1 MDIEIAN
8 ALKEQDAPD
17 SFHETLLSKVKSLVK
32 MSRSKMSEFYGDWDM
47 QERVY
52 RGETAADLDDRKQ
65 ELKGKPTKM
74 VVPNTFAQVMTFAS
88 FLFLMYNQNRTFFE
102 LQPSGDEDFG
112 RKQSDSEKLLD
123 RDLRHNEWNTRLFQ
137 HLLDVARFGTGILE
151 TSWTEKKARVKVQSE
166 PTKMILPDGSESEI
180 AGGMEW
186 KEFMK
191 FEGNSVRNISPYRFF
206 PDTRHAMVD
215 FQKGEFCAVEEEYSL
230 HALRDLEASGEVAAV
245 DLIEAFGKNFAM
257 ERGGSTY
264 GILGTDD
271 KLRNDF
277 SQDKSSSLVM
287 VTKVQI
293 WLVPNKFTIGPDEK
307 PMGEED
313 FPVLYHIW
321 YANDNRV
328 IRCEPCGWWHNE
340 FSWTVAQFT
349 PDMHRTLTMGL
360 ADLIYRLQDVISWYV
375 NSHITSV
382 RRVIGNRLLVDP
394 KVVDTKTLDGEG
406 DIYLR
411 KGMSVPLDRALKQLD
426 VRDVTSGHMAD
437 ADILGRLMETVTGVN
452 GNAMGQYN
460 SGRRSAQEARVVT
473 AGAAGRMKMHGQLIW
488 ESSLGRLGRL
498 MHSNLRQSL
507 SFESFGRAIGSGTG
521 VPATGIT
528 PEQDVMMRYVQFK
541 GTPEEVVCG
550 DDFFVFDST
559 LASEKGFIAQSL
571 QELLVAIMS
580 NPQAATMMDLSP
592 KAMLEEIQFLRGAGS
607 VSRFSASKRIAAG
620 LEAPPQPMMMPP
632 AQGGPQA
639 MPAA

>member
-1 MDIEIAN
+1 
-8 ALKEQDAPD
+8 
-17 SFHETLLSKVKSLVK
+17 
-32 MSRSKMSEFYGDWDM
+32 MSEFYQDWDI

-52 RGETAADLDDRKQ
+52 RGETHTDNEDKKQ
-65 ELKGKPTKM
+65 DLKGKPVKM
-74 VVPNTFAQVMTFAS
+74 VVPNTFAQVMTFTS

-102 LQPSGDEDFG
+102 LDPTGDEDFG
-112 RKQSDSEKLLD
+112 RKQSDSEALLD
-123 RDLRHNEWNTRLFQ
+123 RDLRHNEWNTKLFQ
-137 HLLDVARFGTGILE
+137 HLLDIARFGTGILE
-151 TSWTEKKARVKVQSE
+151 TSWTEKKARVKVQAD
-166 PTKMILPDGSESEI
+166 PTKMILPDGTETSI
-180 AGGMEW
+180 DGGMEW

-206 PDTRHAMVD
+206 PDTRHALVD

-230 HALRDLEASGEVAAV
+230 HQLKDLEANGEVTAI
-245 DLIEAFGKNFAM
+245 DLIEKTPKNFDSL
-257 ERGGSTY
+257 RGGPTY
-264 GILGTDD
+264 GSLGLDEAFRNSFEQGNPSSVVLVTKMQIWIVPKDFKVGPDD
-271 KLRNDF
+271 KPLGD
-277 SQDKSSSLVM
+277 
-287 VTKVQI
+287 
-293 WLVPNKFTIGPDEK
+293 
-307 PMGEED
+307 ED

-426 VRDVTSGHMAD
+426 VRDVTAGHMAD
-437 ADILGRLMETVTGVN
+437 ADILGKLMETVTGVN

-507 SFESFGRAIGSGTG
+507 SFESFSRAIGTGTG
-521 VPATGIT
+521 VPALGIT
-528 PEQDVMMRYVQFK
+528 PEMDIQRRFVAFK

-571 QELLVAIMS
+571 QELLVAIMG
-580 NPQAATMMDLSP
+580 NPQIATMMDISP

-607 VSRFSASKRIAAG
+607 ISRFSASKRQAEG
-620 LEAPPQPMMMPP
+620 LEAPPMPMVLPP
-632 AQGGPQA
+632 QAGSPQAGGPQV